1 MNAVTDKM
9 GTYRNAG
16 VQVVWLFL
24 PNHRQV
30 QVFSGER
37 LNRMTVCTDDDLCS
51 AAPVLPTFEMTAN
64 DVFRKPQ
71 KPE

>member
-64 DVFRKPQ
+64 DVFRKPP